1 MDLTDKTD
9 HLRQIIKNLPA
20 SAVAFS
26 GGVDSALLASVL
38 LEVQGDQALALTV
51 DSIFASREEMEDAKN
66 FAVEIGI
73 DHRMI
78 PLDQMDDSVLSNP
91 VDRCYHC
98 KKKVFSKLL
107 ETAQDLG
114 RTFLLDGSNLDDL
127 DDYRPG
133 MKAVKELGVKS
144 PFLEAVITKAEI
156 RQISQERGLSTWN
169 KPSMACLA
177 SRIPYDDPITAES
190 LQMVETAEKFLVA
203 QGLNRFR
210 VRKHGNLARIE
221 VSPEERP
228 VFFDLNLME
237 KVSSELKKIGFRFV
251 ALDLQGYRTGSLN

>member
-1 MDLTDKTD
+1 MNLIEKTD
-9 HLRQIIKNLPA
+9 HLRQIIQNLPS

-26 GGVDSALLASVL
+26 GGVDSALLASIL
-38 LEVQGDQALALTV
+38 LEVQGDRALALTV
-51 DSIFASREEMEDAKN
+51 DSIFSSRDEMVDAKN
-66 FAVEIGI
+66 FAAEIGI

-98 KKKVFSKLL
+98 KKKVFSTLL
-107 ETAQDLG
+107 ETARELG
-114 RTFLLDGSNLDDL
+114 RTILLDGSNLDDL

-133 MKAVKELGVKS
+133 MRAVKELGVKS
-144 PFLEAVITKAEI
+144 PFLEAGLTKADI
-156 RQISQERGLSTWN
+156 RQFSQERGLSTWN

-177 SRIPYDDPITAES
+177 SRIPYDDPITSES
-190 LQMVETAEKFLVA
+190 LQMVEAAEKFLTV
-203 QGLNRFR
+203 QGLSRFR

-221 VSPEERP
+221 VSPEKRP
-228 VFFDLNLME
+228 IFFDLILME

>member
-1 MDLTDKTD
+1 MDLTDKMD
-9 HLRQIIKNLPA
+9 HLRHILKTIPSA
-20 SAVAFS
+20 AVAFS

-38 LEVQGDQALALTV
+38 LEVQGDQALALTI
-51 DSIFASREEMEDAKN
+51 DSIFASRTEMEDAIN
-66 FAVEIGI
+66 FATEIGI

-78 PLDQMDDSVLSNP
+78 ALDDLDDAVLKNP

-107 ETAQDLG
+107 ETAHALD
-114 RTFLLDGSNLDDL
+114 RTVLLDGSNLDDL

-133 MKAVKELGVKS
+133 MKAIEELEVRS
-144 PFLEAVITKAEI
+144 PLLEARLTKAEI
-156 RQISQERGLSTWN
+156 REISRERGLSTWN
-169 KPSMACLA
+169 KVSMACLA
-177 SRIPYDDPITAES
+177 TRIPYDDPITAEN
-190 LQMVETAEKFLVA
+190 LRMVETAEKYLITR
-203 QGLNRFR
+203 GLTRFR

-228 VFFDLNLME
+228 LFFNLTLME
-237 KVSSELKKIGFRFV
+237 EVSSELKKIGFRFV